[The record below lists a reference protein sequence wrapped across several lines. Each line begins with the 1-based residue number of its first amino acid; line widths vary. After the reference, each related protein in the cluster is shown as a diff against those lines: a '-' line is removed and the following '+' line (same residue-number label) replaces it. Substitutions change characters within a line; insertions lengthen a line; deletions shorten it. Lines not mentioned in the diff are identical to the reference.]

1 MHIAIA
7 GQTYSPEA
15 NGQAMFTTRLAEGL
29 AQAGHTVVAI
39 VPSDRYTSYRQMR
52 EGVRVERIAAV
63 PVGHPPS
70 TARITGLPFFS
81 VLRILNEFRPDV
93 VHIQD
98 HFLITRVAVAIARA
112 QHVPVVGTNHFL
124 PENLLPYVEKLPMSR
139 MALERLL
146 WQTML
151 QVYNGL
157 DTVVAPTETAAEIL
171 RRQRIRPPVRAVS
184 CGVDIER
191 FRPLTNLDRQAFRR
205 KYGLS
210 PDGKLLL
217 YVGRI
222 DKEKRLDVLLRAM
235 LHLHDYPVQLC
246 LAGAGRHEM
255 AIRTLAEELRLSDSG
270 KVVIAG
276 HIPAEDLPGL
286 LNSSDA
292 FVMPSEAEL
301 QSIATLE
308 AMACG
313 LPIVAANARALPELV
328 SQDVN
333 GKLFQPGDAED
344 LARQVRAL
352 LDAPERLPA
361 LGRASRARAE
371 DHSLSLTIRR
381 YQNVYS
387 LARSHRTSVTQ
398 RLFGTAK
405 G

>member
-1 MHIAIA
+1 MRIAIA

-15 NGQAMFTTRLAEGL
+15 NGQAVFSTRLAEGL
-29 AQAGHTVVAI
+29 AQAGHSVIAI
-39 VPSDRYTSYRQMR
+39 VPSDRYTSYRQIR
-52 EGVRVERIAAV
+52 EGVRVERIAAI

-70 TARITGLPFFS
+70 VARITGLPYFS
-81 VLRILNEFRPDV
+81 ILRILNDFRPDV

-98 HFLITRVAVAIARA
+98 HFLITRVALSIARA
-112 QHVPVVGTNHFL
+112 QHIPVVGTNHFL
-124 PENLLPYVEKLPMSR
+124 PENLLPYIEKLPLSR
-139 MALERLL
+139 ITLEKIL
-146 WQTML
+146 WLTML

-157 DTVVAPTETAAEIL
+157 DTVIAPTETAAEIL
-171 RRQRIRPPVRAVS
+171 RGQSIRPPVRAVS

-191 FRPLTNLDRQAFRR
+191 FRPLGNVDRMAVRR
-205 KYGLS
+205 AYGLS
-210 PDGKLLL
+210 TSDRLLL

-222 DKEKRLDVLLRAM
+222 DKEKRLDVLLRSM
-235 LHLHDYPVQLC
+235 PHLHEYPVQLC
-246 LAGAGRHEM
+246 LAGVGRHET
-255 AIRTLAEELRLSDSG
+255 AIRTLAEDLGLLASG

-276 HIPAEDLPGL
+276 LIPAEDLPSM
-286 LNSSDA
+286 LNSADA

-328 SQDVN
+328 SHDVN

-371 DHSLSLTIRR
+371 DHSLSQTIRR

-387 LARSHRTSVTQ
+387 HARSHRTSVAQ